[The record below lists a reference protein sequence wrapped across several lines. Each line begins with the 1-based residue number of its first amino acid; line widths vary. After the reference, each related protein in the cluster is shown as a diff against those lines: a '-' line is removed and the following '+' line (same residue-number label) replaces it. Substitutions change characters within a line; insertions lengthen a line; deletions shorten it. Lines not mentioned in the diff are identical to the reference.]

1 MKALINHSLLSVF
14 ALIIGIAL
22 TSPALAGKPV
32 SDPEPTVSPL
42 ATDLQALLS
51 EANALNTQ
59 FSAVSMPADS
69 FCSELVNANQA
80 ASVHIDS
87 IESLNSSLS
96 APLTVDADILQALE
110 DLSAVYLSLGS
121 EVVRFS
127 TDLNA
132 LNASLDQLSIAQGIS
147 TILRLSDDIGVMADR
162 IGQMADNIL
171 VMADNIGLMA
181 DNILLTQQIQNDNV
195 TLTQQNILTAQTN
208 VINLVAQ
215 IDTSAYNLDLL
226 NQLDM
231 ATLLQGDMDA
241 VILTATNAATETTA
255 IELDVSA
262 LKAQILNSS
271 DTLGVDA
278 ASNTMV
284 INQQSLVT
292 LLDLSGKIAALATAV
307 QGYAIAV
314 DGLNA
319 TSATPTLTDSTGSI
333 LRLSDDIGVMANR
346 ILEQSDLILEMAD
359 NIGLQAGQIII
370 TQEQQSLNIA
380 ATQASL
386 LTVQQLMIGLIV
398 AYGL

>member
-1 MKALINHSLLSVF
+1 MKALINHSLMSALT
-14 ALIIGIAL
+14 LIIGIAL
-22 TSPALAGKPV
+22 TSTALAARPV
-32 SDPEPTVSPL
+32 ADPEPTVSPL

-51 EANALNTQ
+51 EASTLNTQ
-59 FSAVSMPADS
+59 FAAVSMSADS
-69 FCSELVNANQA
+69 FCSELANANQA
-80 ASVHIDS
+80 ASVHINS
-87 IESLNSSLS
+87 IENLNSTLG
-96 APLTVDADILQALE
+96 APLTVDADVLQALE

-132 LNASLDQLSIAQGIS
+132 LNARLDQLSIAQGIS

-215 IDTSAYNLDLL
+215 VDTSAYNTDLL
-226 NQLDM
+226 TQLDM
-231 ATLLQGDMDA
+231 ATLLQADMDA
-241 VILTATNAATETTA
+241 VILTATNAATELAA

-262 LKAQILNSS
+262 LKAQILNNS
-271 DTLGVDA
+271 DALGVDA

-307 QGYAIAV
+307 HGYAIAV

-346 ILEQSDLILEMAD
+346 ILEQSDLILAMAD
-359 NIGLQAGQIII
+359 NIGLQASQIII

-380 ATQASL
+380 ATQAAML
-386 LTVQQLMIGLIV
+386 AAQELMIGLIV
-398 AYGL
+398 AYAL